1 MRRLMFS
8 IITFSLLISC
18 KEETKGIKK
27 IEERKLAKNT
37 YKIVLAFPD
46 TVYVNESYNGKIDY
60 KNDLDTVTTRF
71 DDIKKARFLEYAF
84 LITKNKNLK
93 DDDLKKVVKDTFVA
107 ESNRMIPLYNIKFDK
122 LGLNYFD
129 GFITDE
135 VMIENGSK
143 NTQGKPMTR
152 IITNKFRLTRGVY
165 VIEKPN
171 KKSK

>member
-1 MRRLMFS
+1 MRRLIFS

-18 KEETKGIKK
+18 KEETKEIKK

-37 YKIVLAFPD
+37 YKIVLVFPD
-46 TVYVNESYNGKIDY
+46 TVYVNETYNGKIDY
-60 KNDLDTVTTRF
+60 ENDLDTVTTRF

-93 DDDLKKVVKDTFVA
+93 DNDLKKVLKDTFVA

-135 VMIENGSK
+135 VMIENG
-143 NTQGKPMTR
+143 GKLKDGKLGTHV
-152 IITNKFRLTRGVY
+152 ITDEIRLTRGVY
-165 VIEKPN
+165 VIERPKN
-171 KKSK
+171 KKR